1 MIRPI
6 YLLGQGV
13 LRKVAQEADLTQK
26 DALKTLIQDLW
37 DTLAKAD
44 GCGLAA
50 PQVGESLRVLI
61 VDGDVVSETYD
72 YLKGFKRT
80 MINPVVKESSE
91 ETCIYSE
98 GCLSVPGVYSD
109 VRRPSSLTVEYYN
122 ENFEPVT
129 ETFDKFAARMVEH
142 ELEHLEG
149 HVFVDNLAPI
159 RRKMIQKKL
168 QNIERGKVSTAY
180 KVK

>member
-6 YLLGQGV
+6 YLYGQGV
-13 LRKVAQEADLTQK
+13 LRKVAAEADLSEKEMLT
-26 DALKTLIQDLW
+26 TLLQDMW

-61 VDGDVVSETYD
+61 VDGDVVSDNYD
-72 YLKGFKRT
+72 YLKGFKRA
-80 MINPVVKESSE
+80 MINPVVKAVSD
-91 ETCIYSE
+91 ETNVYSE

-159 RRKMIQKKL
+159 RRKMLDRKL
-168 QNIERGKVSTAY
+168 QNITKGKVSTAY

>member
-6 YLLGQGV
+6 YLYGQGV
-13 LRKVAQEADLTQK
+13 LRKVAAEADLGEK
-26 DALKTLIQDLW
+26 EMLKTLIQDMW

-61 VDGDVVSETYD
+61 VDGDVVSDTYD
-72 YLKGFKRT
+72 YLKGFRRS
-80 MINPVVKESSE
+80 MINPVVKEVSE
-91 ETCIYSE
+91 ETNVYSE

-109 VRRPSSLTVEYYN
+109 VRRPAALTLEYYN

-159 RRKMIQKKL
+159 RRKMLDRKL
-168 QNIERGKVSTAY
+168 QNISKGKVSTSY

>member
-6 YLLGQGV
+6 YLYGQGV
-13 LRKVAQEADLTQK
+13 LRKRAEDADLNEK
-26 DALKTLIQDLW
+26 EMLKTLIQDMW

-72 YLKGFKRT
+72 YLQGFRRT

-91 ETCIYSE
+91 ESCVYSE
-98 GCLSVPGVYSD
+98 GCLSVPGIYSD

-129 ETFDKFAARMVEH
+129 ETFVKFAARMVEH

-159 RRKMIQKKL
+159 RRKMLDRKL
-168 QNIERGKVSTAY
+168 QNISKGKISTAY